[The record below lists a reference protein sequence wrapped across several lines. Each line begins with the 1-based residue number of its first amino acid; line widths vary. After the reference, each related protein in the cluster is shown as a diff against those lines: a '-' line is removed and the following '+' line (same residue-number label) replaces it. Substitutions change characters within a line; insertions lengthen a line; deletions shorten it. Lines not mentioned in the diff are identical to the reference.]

1 MTAWNDERLERFISA
16 LLLAGVLLSGGVV
29 LAGGICYLIAHG
41 NEPAA
46 YRVFHAAPP
55 AYRSVKGIVRSA
67 AHFDCRA
74 VIQFGLLLLIAT
86 PIMRVALSFAAFAA
100 ERDRAYV
107 LITLIVLAIL
117 LGSLISGY

>member
-1 MTAWNDERLERFISA
+1 MMAWNDERLARFISA
-16 LLLAGVLLSGGVV
+16 LLRIGILVSGGVV
-29 LAGGICYLIAHG
+29 LAGGTCYLIHHG
-41 NEPAA
+41 HEPVA
-46 YRVFHAAPP
+46 YRIFHEVP
-55 AYRSVKGIVRSA
+55 ASYRSVHAIVRSA

-86 PIMRVALSFAAFAA
+86 PIARVTLSLIAFAG

-117 LGSLISGY
+117 LYGLISGR